1 MPTRARARLALHAQ
15 HAVVGSGPLYD
26 HWLARWSPANVMEPR
41 QPFKILLGSTRRI
54 SMVRSQTALPFYFLL
69 HG

>member
-1 MPTRARARLALHAQ
+1 MTTGWHGGA
-15 HAVVGSGPLYD
+15 
-26 HWLARWSPANVMEPR
+26 PANVMEPR